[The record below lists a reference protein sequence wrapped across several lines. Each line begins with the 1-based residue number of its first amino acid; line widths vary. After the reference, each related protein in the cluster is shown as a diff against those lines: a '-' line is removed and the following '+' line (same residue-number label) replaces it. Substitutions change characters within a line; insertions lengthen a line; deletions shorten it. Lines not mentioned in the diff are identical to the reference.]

1 MSDEVM
7 FVVGEE
13 FSSFESF
20 KTKLQHYSEENY
32 CELYIVDTKT
42 TANAAKSLTIRFSV
56 AIKYYSVKYASVHG
70 GKKVAARRWLKGN
83 KVLRYFIFFLFY

>member
-20 KTKLQHYSEENY
+20 KTKLQRYSEENY
-32 CELYIVDTKT
+32 CELYIVENKT

-56 AIKYYSVKYASVHG
+56 AYTRICVHAYMCARTRNDV
-70 GKKVAARRWLKGN
+70 VAHTGRKN
-83 KVLRYFIFFLFY
+83 TPTCV